1 MIVWINT
8 FELFFNHK
16 IRNLPYYFCWS
27 SDLILFEIKHITKF
41 CAVIDSESGKSVGTA
56 NKSVT
61 FDQKHIFIQ
70 NHYSTLVFTCQIK
83 FFTKFISKFTLK
95 TPFRCVASL
104 GRLYLMRS
112 KIAFLKLMFKIKE
125 NTLHILKIDQL
136 SLKLGFH

>member
-16 IRNLPYYFCWS
+16 IRNLPLLFLLKFWS
-27 SDLILFEIKHITKF
+27 DSKIKHITKF

-61 FDQKHIFIQ
+61 FDQKHIFVQ
-70 NHYSTLVFTCQIK
+70 NHDSTLVFTCQIK
-83 FFTKFISKFTLK
+83 FFTKFISRFTLK